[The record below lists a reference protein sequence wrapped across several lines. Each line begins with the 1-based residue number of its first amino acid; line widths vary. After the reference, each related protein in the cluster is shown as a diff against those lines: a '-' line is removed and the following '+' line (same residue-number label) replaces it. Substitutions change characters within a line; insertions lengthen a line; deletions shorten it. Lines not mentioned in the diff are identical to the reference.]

1 MTSLICGIE
10 KVMIQMN
17 LLTKQRLI
25 DLGNEFMVAGGK
37 G

>member
-1 MTSLICGIE
+1 MTSLICGLE
-10 KVMIQMN
+10 KVMIHMN
-17 LLTKQRLI
+17 FLTKQRLI